1 MAVSGNYRNRDERM
15 TLKQFNENWSAR
27 RRHSIEE
34 GKTLRNNMVQGV
46 FATNV
51 TVVKQQV
58 LNSLQGSGTLGTS
71 SAAALS
77 RLNLL
82 V

>member
-1 MAVSGNYRNRDERM
+1 M

-27 RRHSIEE
+27 RRQSIEE

-71 SAAALS
+71 NAAALS